1 MSHSRTRYFLLG
13 SAAVLVGGLA
23 VGTAA
28 YMGGVSTRA
37 FASQAGPDDLAL
49 VPAGAAM
56 VAYANVHDVMQS
68 EFRQRL
74 TAAMD
79 SKSEGRVKFQE
90 ETGIDIERD
99 IDSAVAAAIPN
110 GSGSGH
116 DFGFVALRGRFD
128 TTRIEALVS
137 SKGGRL
143 DEYRGARLLL
153 PPAKTDDAG
162 ADVAPDAADD
172 TALEADTLRRRHEG
186 PPAIALV
193 DANLVIVG
201 TLDAVKAAIDRHQD
215 QSASILSDGE
225 FVRML
230 ENLESDSTMWAIG
243 RSSVLMGD
251 KSDLPEQ
258 VASKL
263 PGVKWVA
270 ASGHVNGGLRATLQA
285 EANDAEAGKNL
296 RDIVQGA
303 LAIARLQVDGKPELA
318 PLLQGL
324 QVEGTGT
331 SVAVRVAMP
340 SELLD
345 VILSQMHGHAARHL
359 DGRDGASRAEE

>member
-1 MSHSRTRYFLLG
+1 MSQSRTRYFLLG

-28 YMGGVSTRA
+28 YMGGLPMRA
-37 FASQAGPDDLAL
+37 LASQAGPDDLAL
-49 VPAGAAM
+49 VPAGAAV

-79 SKSEGRVKFQE
+79 SKSEGRHKFQE
-90 ETGIDIERD
+90 ETGIDIEQD
-99 IDSAVAAAIPN
+99 IDSVVAAGMPKA
-110 GSGSGH
+110 GGTGH
-116 DFGFVALRGRFD
+116 DGGFVALRGRFD

-137 SKGGRL
+137 SKGGVL

-153 PPAKTDDAG
+153 PPAKTDEQG
-162 ADVAPDAADD
+162 GQPGQP
-172 TALEADTLRRRHEG
+172 RHDG

-193 DANLVIVG
+193 NANLVIVG
-201 TLDAVKAAIDRHQD
+201 SLDAVKAAIDRQQD
-215 QSASILSDGE
+215 SGSPSILSDGE
-225 FVRML
+225 FVQML
-230 ENLESDSTMWAIG
+230 EAMDGGSSMWAIG
-243 RSSVLMGD
+243 RSSALMTD
-251 KSDLPEQ
+251 PAELPDQ
-258 VASKL
+258 LASKL

-270 ASGHVNGGLRATLQA
+270 ASGHVNGGLRASLRA
-285 EANDAEAGKNL
+285 EATDAEAAKNL

-318 PLLQGL
+318 PLLEGL

-331 SVAVRVAMP
+331 TVSVNVAMP

-345 VILSQMHGHAARHL
+345 LLIDQAQRHAGVGSKNGGTH
-359 DGRDGASRAEE
+359 AEE

>member
-1 MSHSRTRYFLLG
+1 MSHSRTRYFLFG
-13 SAAVLVGGLA
+13 SAAVLAGGLA

-37 FASQAGPDDLAL
+37 FASQAGPDDLSL

-79 SKSEGRVKFQE
+79 SKSEGRLKFQE
-90 ETGIDIERD
+90 ETGIDLERD
-99 IDSAVAAAIPN
+99 IDSAVAAAMPN
-110 GSGSGH
+110 GTGTGH

-128 TTRIEALVS
+128 TTRIEGLVS
-137 SKGGRL
+137 SKGGVL

-153 PPAKTDDAG
+153 PPVG
-162 ADVAPDAADD
+162 ADDDVEDAPDALD
-172 TALEADTLRRRHEG
+172 TPDTPDPTTRHRKG

-193 DANLVIVG
+193 NANLVIVG

-215 QSASILSDGE
+215 QGASILGDGE

-230 ENLESDSTMWAIG
+230 ENLDGDSTMWAIG
-243 RSSVLMGD
+243 RSSVLLGD
-251 KSDLPEQ
+251 KGELSDK
-258 VASKL
+258 VASTL

-303 LAIARLQVDGKPELA
+303 LAIARLHVDGKPELA

-340 SELLD
+340 SELID
-345 VILSQMHGHAARHL
+345 VILSQVHGHEARHG
-359 DGRDGASRAEE
+359 DGSQAATGAEE